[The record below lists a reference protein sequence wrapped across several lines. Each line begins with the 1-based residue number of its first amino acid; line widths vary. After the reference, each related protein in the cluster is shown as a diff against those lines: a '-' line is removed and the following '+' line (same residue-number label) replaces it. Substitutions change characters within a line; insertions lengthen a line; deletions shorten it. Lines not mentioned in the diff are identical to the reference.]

1 MMVAM
6 QSTTAQFG
14 GFIFSTDND
23 QHPILSTAQ
32 RLMDVWVLV
41 GVQVNILLMT
51 AVPAFDGLNKLCLR
65 LLAWMD
71 LIEVG
76 LLWAGDVIEAGLE
89 GCAVV
94 FECFMLIIQLFR
106 DVWLVV
112 TRPLVATG

>member
-1 MMVAM
+1 MVAM

-14 GFIFSTDND
+14 GFVFSTDND

-51 AVPAFDGLNKLCLR
+51 AVPAFDGLNKLCLK

-76 LLWAGDVIEAGLE
+76 LLWAGDVIEAALE
-89 GCAVV
+89 SCAVV
-94 FECFMLIIQLFR
+94 W
-106 DVWLVV
+106 DTWLVV

>member
-1 MMVAM
+1 M
-6 QSTTAQFG
+6 QSTRAQFG

-23 QHPILSTAQ
+23 EQPILSTAQ

-76 LLWAGDVIEAGLE
+76 LLWIGDIIEAGLE
-89 GCAVV
+89 GCASVWDLW
-94 FECFMLIIQLFR
+94 LIMWQPIR
-106 DVWLVV
+106 TVW
-112 TRPLVATG
+112 T

>member
-14 GFIFSTDND
+14 GFVFSTDND

-51 AVPAFDGLNKLCLR
+51 AVPAFDGLNKLCLKM
-65 LLAWMD
+65 LAWMD

-76 LLWAGDVIEAGLE
+76 LLWMGDVIEAGLE

-94 FECFMLIIQLFR
+94 WDL
-106 DVWLVV
+106 WLVV
-112 TRPLVATG
+112 SRPLVATG